1 MALSTRLKKM
11 LPVSGIDKLREL
23 RRWTRRADYR
33 LRKSLGLLSDLS
45 KSDLVDTF
53 RSLGIRPGDIVMMH
67 CSLSRLGHIDGGAHT
82 VIEAITEILGA
93 DGTLMVPTL
102 SFGGDMYTHFEHY
115 DNADPFDTNRTPSR
129 MGRISETVRTMPGA
143 ARSVHPSHS
152 VAALGP
158 MAEYL
163 TKDHHQSSR
172 AFGIN
177 SPYYRICEKG
187 GKFMLFGVD
196 FKSFTAIHVIED
208 IVDDFPFPVHMPG
221 TYEMDVIMPDG
232 SRRTLP
238 FVAHNPE
245 MVHIRDGNS
254 MEPYFFQYGILRDIK
269 LGDGRIMVID
279 GGRLLPVMQKLL
291 DRGITMYAP
300 RK

>member
-1 MALSTRLKKM
+1 M
-11 LPVSGIDKLREL
+11 
-23 RRWTRRADYR
+23 
-33 LRKSLGLLSDLS
+33 LS
-45 KSDLVDTF
+45 KSDLVDAF
-53 RSLGIRPGDIVMMH
+53 RSLGICTGDIVMMH
-67 CSLSRLGHIDGGAHT
+67 CSLSKIGYIDGGACT
-82 VIEAITEILGA
+82 VIDAITEIIRT
-93 DGTLMVPTL
+93 DGTLVVPTL
-102 SFGGDMYTHFEHY
+102 NFGGDMYTYFENY
-115 DNADPFDTNRTPSR
+115 DNANPFDTNHTPSR

-152 VAALGP
+152 VAAVGP

-172 AFGIN
+172 AFGKN
-177 SPYYRICEKG
+177 SPYYRICKKG

-208 IVDDFPFPVHMPG
+208 IVEDFPFPVHMPG

-232 SRRTLP
+232 GRHTLP
-238 FVAHNPE
+238 FIAHNPE

-254 MEPYFFQYGILRDIK
+254 MEPYFFQYGILKDIK

-279 GGRLLPVMQKLL
+279 GGGLLPAMQKLL
-291 DRGITMYAP
+291 DSGITMYTSQ
-300 RK
+300 K